1 MESAM
6 QIISK
11 NQTVGNDTVQGLQ
24 DFNSQSLSTKAKKG
38 EQLVSM
44 TPAIRKALDLT
55 GDDRVETSTGNESL
69 KNIITSDDEKW
80 PVVSKTKPLKQVDD
94 EKRANLSMSRMKKPM
109 NKH

>member
-1 MESAM
+1 M

-11 NQTVGNDTVQGLQ
+11 DQTVGNDTVQSLK
-24 DFNSQSLSTKAKKG
+24 DFNSQPLSTKAKKG

-55 GDDRVETSTGNESL
+55 GDDRVESSTENEAL
-69 KNIITSDDEKW
+69 EKIITSDDEKW
-80 PVVSKTKPLKQVDD
+80 PEGSKAKMLKQIDD
-94 EKRANLSMSRMKKPM
+94 EKRANLSMSRMKKQM

>member
-11 NQTVGNDTVQGLQ
+11 DQTVRNDTVQGLQ
-24 DFNSQSLSTKAKKG
+24 DFNSQSSSTKAIKG

-44 TPAIRKALDLT
+44 TPAFRKALDLT
-55 GDDRVETSTGNESL
+55 GDDRVETSTENESL

-80 PVVSKTKPLKQVDD
+80 PEESKAKLLKQVDD
-94 EKRANLSMSRMKKPM
+94 EKRANLSMSRMKKQM
-109 NKH
+109 NKN